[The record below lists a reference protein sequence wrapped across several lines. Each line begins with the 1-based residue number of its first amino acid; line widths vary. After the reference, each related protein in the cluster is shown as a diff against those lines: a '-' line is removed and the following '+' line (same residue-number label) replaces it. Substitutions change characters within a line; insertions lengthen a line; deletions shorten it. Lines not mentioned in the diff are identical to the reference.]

1 MSLMSLANNANVI
14 TFTENF
20 QESFNGTLQSLKLGY
35 AQDMLVSSSASSLPC
50 VQFQN
55 EFLKGQV
62 SELQQLVL
70 QYEFTNKKA
79 LETLRENIM
88 LRDKVMTLE
97 LKVGILSETADLQT
111 LEIKKRD
118 HTISS
123 LRKDVAEHNKRI
135 ELISEKFEE
144 NGYPAC
150 DICCRNPPI
159 VTLCKNHAEGEQI
172 VGCIFC
178 ALRKCPMCRS
188 KNLERSFVQ
197 VESKKIQK
205 MPKPVKTP
213 KKKTAKN
220 VDEDDFDLKV
230 TKRSLRNKKKC

>member
-1 MSLMSLANNANVI
+1 MSLSNNTTNVI
-14 TFTENF
+14 TITENYHEDF
-20 QESFNGTLQSLKLGY
+20 PEITQQILKLGY
-35 AQDMLVSSSASSLPC
+35 PQEILSNPPVNIYSTL
-50 VQFQN
+50 QFQN

-62 SELQQLVL
+62 NELQKLVL

-97 LKVGILSETADLQT
+97 LKIGILSETADLQT

-118 HTISS
+118 HNISS
-123 LRKDVAEHNKRI
+123 LRKDVAEHTKRI

-159 VTLCKNHAEGEQI
+159 VTICKNHPEGEQI
-172 VGCIFC
+172 VGCVFC
-178 ALRKCPMCRS
+178 ALRKCPMCRN

-197 VESKKIQK
+197 KESKKIRK
-205 MPKPVKTP
+205 APKCKKSGVLKNKGMDKDSTDDEEKEVKHRI
-213 KKKTAKN
+213 KN
-220 VDEDDFDLKV
+220 R
-230 TKRSLRNKKKC
+230 KR